1 MHNEVAKGRTKFRSW
16 FRRGAGITAV
26 AALALTAV
34 GCADRGSADSDKIV
48 IGSVMPAL
56 NNEFWQ
62 SYLEFLETT
71 ADDLGVELINVNAN
85 ESGDKLARGVDDL
98 IARGVDGIIA
108 IPFFGTGPRALA
120 SAEAE
125 GIPIVVVDALPEEE
139 VPEDYEQYVG
149 FVGPNDEESGYKMAE
164 ALASTITPDS
174 EGKKKIVAIQG
185 PPGTSVAEN
194 RFDGLERYLAENPE
208 VELLGS
214 AVGNFS
220 PVESQNAM
228 DDLLQRHGKEIQGV
242 WSVAGGPT
250 TGVLSSLNTAGITPG
265 EDIMIATMD
274 LNPDVLEAVERG
286 EVVFDIGGHWLE
298 GGFGLVMLYDA
309 INGVKLDPSE
319 RVQVMSLLSVTQ
331 STIEQFR
338 EDYPGGL
345 PDYDAKEHS
354 RFLTPDGPP
363 AVEELTYSTEVDLG
377 LGS

>member
-1 MHNEVAKGRTKFRSW
+1 MHNEVRRGSARVRTW
-16 FRRGAGITAV
+16 LNRGAGIAAT
-26 AALALTAV
+26 AALVLTST
-34 GCADRGSADSDKIV
+34 GCADRGTVDDDKIV

-62 SYLEFLETT
+62 SYLEFLEVT

-85 ESGDKLARGVDDL
+85 ESGDKLSRGVDDL

-108 IPFFGTGPRALA
+108 VPFFGTGPRALA

-125 GIPIVVVDALPEEE
+125 GVPIMMVDALPEDE

-149 FVGPNDEESGYKMAE
+149 FVGPNDEESGYKMAD
-164 ALASTITPDS
+164 ALAASITPDA

-194 RFDGLERYLAENPE
+194 RFDGLERYLEEHAEI
-208 VELLGS
+208 ELIGT

-228 DDLLQRHGKEIQGV
+228 DDLLQRHGDEIQGV

-250 TGVLSSLNTAGITPG
+250 TGVLSSFSTAGIEPG
-265 EDIMIATMD
+265 KDIMISTMD

-309 INGVKLDPSE
+309 INGVEFEDDE

-331 STIEQFR
+331 NTIGQFR
-338 EDYPGGL
+338 EDFPGGL
-345 PDYDAKEHS
+345 PEYKTEEHS

-363 AVEELTYSTEVDLG
+363 TVEELTYSTEVDLG
-377 LGS
+377 LAP